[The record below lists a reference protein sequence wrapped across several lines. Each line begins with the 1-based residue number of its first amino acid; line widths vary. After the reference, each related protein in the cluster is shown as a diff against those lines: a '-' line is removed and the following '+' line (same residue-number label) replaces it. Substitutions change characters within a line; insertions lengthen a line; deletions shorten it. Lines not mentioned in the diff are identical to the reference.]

1 MVYAHHHLLTTGLA
15 VIPLLVSALKQN
27 VSVDDAA
34 ASGVIPQYLPPSGA
48 WEQGADCSGC
58 FAQPDPSQ
66 IFNGTWHDATFTP
79 TDGSARAVEFTFNG
93 TSLYVFFILANTV
106 PFTDTVT
113 NMNFILDEETVG
125 SFVHQPTNSSD
136 FEYNVPVYVNNSL
149 SSGQHHMR
157 MEAAGNHSALILFD
171 YFIYT
176 SDVDEVSSTSS
187 SPGAASSI
195 VFPAPGD
202 TQLPQPKSS
211 IGPIIGGVVSGVVG
225 LCLVMVA
232 LLCCWKRKKHGRG
245 VTVPDRI
252 MSQRGHGDDIYIPAS
267 AVDDAPHL
275 FGAIPT
281 PYRDVPATGNHKS
294 DPKNLA
300 DQLNAGSGSEAR
312 AQPSSDQLNA
322 RSERDDDTGM
332 LRERVEFLMDEVA
345 RLRHLHLQDRDAYE
359 TGSEAP
365 PGYSEGRISPDSFR

>member
-1 MVYAHHHLLTTGLA
+1 MVYAHRQVFTGLA

-48 WEQGADCSGC
+48 WKQGADCPDC

-93 TSLYVFFILANTV
+93 TALYVFFILANTV

-136 FEYNVPVYVNNSL
+136 FEYNVPVYVNDSL
-149 SSGQHHMR
+149 SFGQHHMR
-157 MEAAGNHSALILFD
+157 MEAVGNHSALILFD

-176 SDVDEVSSTSS
+176 SDVDEASSTSS
-187 SPGAASSI
+187 SPSAASSTA
-195 VFPAPGD
+195 FPAPDD
-202 TQLPQPKSS
+202 TRIPQPKSS

-225 LCLVMVA
+225 LCLVMAA
-232 LLCCWKRKKHGRG
+232 LLCCWNRKKHGRG
-245 VTVPDRI
+245 VKMPDRI
-252 MSQRGHGDDIYIPAS
+252 MNQRGHGDDIYISAS

-281 PYRDVPATGNHKS
+281 PYRDVPAAGNHKS
-294 DPKNLA
+294 NPKNLA
-300 DQLNAGSGSEAR
+300 DQLDAGSGSEAR
-312 AQPSSDQLNA
+312 AQPSSDQSNA
-322 RSERDDDTGM
+322 RSETDHDTGM

-345 RLRHLHLQDRDAYE
+345 RLRHLHLQDRNAYE